1 MLFCPEE
8 FASNCRNC
16 EVKCHL
22 CSGNKQGKYK
32 LLYSP
37 VIKREGLRYKDHPVY
52 IDKEKIEK
60 DIAKAKRLAKRNSP
74 QAIYSAKGRKAERK
88 NVERLI
94 HDVPGLEIKHTVRSG
109 ALYHDGDALIGLP
122 DGSEISIE
130 HKLRITRNNI
140 SGPTSKEWEE
150 SPDSVFIIASEE
162 RGKVVAM
169 SYNSFLR
176 ILSFIEGYE

>member
-22 CSGNKQGKYK
+22 CSGNKQGRYK

-37 VIKREGLRYKDHPVY
+37 VIKQEGLRYKDHPVY
-52 IDKEKIEK
+52 IDKAKIDK
-60 DIAKAKRLAKRNSP
+60 DLAKAKKLAKKSSP

-88 NVERLI
+88 NIQKLI
-94 HDVPGLEIKHTVRSG
+94 KDTPGIEVKHTARSG
-109 ALYHDGDALIGLP
+109 ALYHDGDALIKLP
-122 DGSEISIE
+122 DGSKISVE

-150 SPDSVFIIASEE
+150 SSDSIFIIASKE

-169 SYNSFLR
+169 SYESFLR
-176 ILSFIEGYE
+176 ILSCIEGYE